1 MDKLESLINNIGS
14 KGKYQN
20 LLSFLFVLIG
30 MAIDFSILYA
40 TMMISPPQGYY
51 KDPMTNIQTE
61 GIFDNDFCS
70 KFNNDYDNLT
80 VSFEKSSNNWAIKYR
95 LYCDKFNSSLY
106 LLCLI
111 FGYFSGLLLINLL
124 GNVKRENILKAL
136 IIVFCLS
143 CFLIYIESFI
153 ALLFM
158 IFVHGL
164 CHLSIFLLRSS
175 IICNITDKASRN
187 GFLTIQV
194 LSGIFVGCIVPFIY
208 SNSFDW
214 RTVYTII
221 SICLVIVFIILLI
234 VMKDNPADLIV
245 KGDIDEAIESA
256 VYIGVFNDKIIDNM
270 QSDTLILSNI
280 KLDPNEENTQIV
292 TDQDLRNWMKKDFS
306 NMENELNHVEVN
318 SDDTDTSSYPN
329 SKIISLSVLIF
340 CFSFILYINTFEVY
354 NYTNN
359 TNFDILYMISMV
371 IALVLFFAFN
381 VVVRF
386 KILAKN
392 RMIFLSLLVCLILRL
407 VPLIKN
413 SSFLAIYITQR
424 AFINSTQLPLHS
436 LIKKIFSD
444 HSKLFTY
451 TLITLIIQIVLCS
464 VPFILL
470 YLPNLIINIIYV
482 SLCIIAIVFTFLSS
496 QLTN

>member
-1 MDKLESLINNIGS
+1 
-14 KGKYQN
+14 
-20 LLSFLFVLIG
+20 
-30 MAIDFSILYA
+30 
-40 TMMISPPQGYY
+40 
-51 KDPMTNIQTE
+51 
-61 GIFDNDFCS
+61 
-70 KFNNDYDNLT
+70 
-80 VSFEKSSNNWAIKYR
+80 
-95 LYCDKFNSSLY
+95 
-106 LLCLI
+106 
-111 FGYFSGLLLINLL
+111 
-124 GNVKRENILKAL
+124 
-136 IIVFCLS
+136 
-143 CFLIYIESFI
+143 
-153 ALLFM
+153 
-158 IFVHGL
+158 
-164 CHLSIFLLRSS
+164 
-175 IICNITDKASRN
+175 
-187 GFLTIQV
+187 
-194 LSGIFVGCIVPFIY
+194 
-208 SNSFDW
+208 
-214 RTVYTII
+214 
-221 SICLVIVFIILLI
+221 
-234 VMKDNPADLIV
+234 
-245 KGDIDEAIESA
+245 
-256 VYIGVFNDKIIDNM
+256 M